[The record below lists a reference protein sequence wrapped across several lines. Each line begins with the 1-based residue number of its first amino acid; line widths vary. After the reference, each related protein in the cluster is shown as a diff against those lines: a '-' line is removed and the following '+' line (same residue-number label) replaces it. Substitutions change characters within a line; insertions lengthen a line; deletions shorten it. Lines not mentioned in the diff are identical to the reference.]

1 MSSSSTLSDHGRL
14 RDSQM
19 TFYDR
24 CITGIARG
32 AMERSIDF
40 IQSMQDMGEDVAVT
54 NQEQQEWFQDLQLF
68 ERVANDKLDF
78 FGEA

>member
-1 MSSSSTLSDHGRL
+1 
-14 RDSQM
+14 
-19 TFYDR
+19 
-24 CITGIARG
+24 
-32 AMERSIDF
+32 
-40 IQSMQDMGEDVAVT
+40 MQDMGEDVAVT